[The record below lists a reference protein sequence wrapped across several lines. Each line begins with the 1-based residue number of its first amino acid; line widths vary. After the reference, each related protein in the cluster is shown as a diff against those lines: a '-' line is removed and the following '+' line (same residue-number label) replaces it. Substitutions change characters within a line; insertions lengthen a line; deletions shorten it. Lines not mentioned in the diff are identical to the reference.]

1 MGKPTEL
8 ATRDPGAAQ
17 PRLRPAQ
24 GSRLFILGDEGIFYS
39 HPRQELLAF
48 NTTASFVWCC
58 LEEGLEPGSIAG
70 RYAATFGTSAQE
82 AQRAVVA
89 LLDHWREQGYIA
101 NGAPEPQAA
110 LSSLERPGHSTGSRA
125 AFSAGPWSRPLTRHY
140 ALVTVRF
147 AVRFQSPAQAA
158 RVHPVIA
165 HLEAPPGAPDA
176 MFAVTRDRGGC
187 VVSEDGVAVEDGV
200 ALDELAPVL
209 KDRIRRLA
217 INRHSYVMQLHAGAV
232 SNGKA
237 CILIPGA
244 PGSGKTTLCGGLIRA
259 GFLYF
264 SDEVALLEGDSLEVR
279 PVPLSLTVKPGA
291 VSTLSRLYPGVEQL
305 PTHIRED
312 GQVVRYLNPP
322 PESLPLD
329 PSATAPVEWIVFPRF
344 CPQERTALRPVPKP
358 EALRRLLGE
367 CLSLPRPLDEPTVE
381 RLIGWMRRVDCL
393 ELRMSSL
400 RRAVELVQ
408 SLAGASL
415 RLRAADP
422 PRSSPS

>member
-1 MGKPTEL
+1 V
-8 ATRDPGAAQ
+8 
-17 PRLRPAQ
+17 RPAD
-24 GSRLFILGDEGIFYS
+24 GSRLFILGDEGVFYS
-39 HPRQELLAF
+39 HTRQELLSF

-58 LEEGLEPGSIAG
+58 LEEGLSPGAIAG
-70 RYAATFGTSAQE
+70 RYAAAFDVSAQQ
-82 AQRAVVA
+82 AQREVAA
-89 LLDHWREQGYIA
+89 LLDDWREQGYVA
-101 NGAPEPQAA
+101 SADPGPDARPTRAPVAPQGLTA
-110 LSSLERPGHSTGSRA
+110 SPTGPSTG
-125 AFSAGPWSRPLTRHY
+125 PITRHY
-140 ALVTVRF
+140 ALVTARF
-147 AVRFQSPAQAA
+147 AVRFQSEEQAA

-176 MFAVTRDRGGC
+176 MFAVTRDQSGC

-200 ALDELAPVL
+200 GLDELAPVL

-217 INRHSYVMQLHAGAV
+217 INRHRYLMQLHAGAV

-244 PGSGKTTLCGGLIRA
+244 PGSGKTTLCAGLIRA

-264 SDEVALLEGDSLEVR
+264 SDEVSLLEGDDLAVR

-291 VSTLSRLYPGVEQL
+291 VSALSKLYPGVEQL
-305 PTHIRED
+305 PTHLRED

-329 PSATAPVEWIVFPRF
+329 PSATAPVGWIVFPRF
-344 CPQERTALRPVPKP
+344 CPQERTTLRPLPKP

-367 CLSLPRPLDEPTVE
+367 CLSLPQPLDERKVAG
-381 RLIGWMRRVDCL
+381 LIGWMRRVQCL

-408 SLAGASL
+408 SVAGATL
-415 RLRAADP
+415 RVRVADP
-422 PRSSPS
+422 PPVSPS